1 MCAKENIDVIPIPG
15 ACAVVAALSASGLET
30 DEFTFVGFLPKH
42 SGTRKERLIVS
53 SNETRTQIF
62 YVPPHKLS
70 QFLEETTPYFGES
83 RFVACF
89 KQVMLTSAGLISMYI
104 HFLFSLVPYC

>member
-1 MCAKENIDVIPIPG
+1 MKFNKIPNNL
-15 ACAVVAALSASGLET
+15 V
-30 DEFTFVGFLPKH
+30 FTVGFLPKH
-42 SGTRKERLIVS
+42 SGTRKERLMVS

-83 RFVACF
+83 RFIYIFGCF
-89 KQVMLTSAGLISMYI
+89 KQVILTI
-104 HFLFSLVPYC
+104 C